1 MEKYQQYV
9 NSGFEWIGDIPAQ
22 WNNLRLRF
30 VCEFRNGYTPS
41 KANPEFWEDGTI
53 PWYRMEDIRD
63 SGRKL
68 NEAKQYVT
76 KDAIKRG
83 GLFEAGSFI
92 LATTA
97 TIGEHAVLIV
107 DSLANQ
113 QFTNLK
119 IRKSLSDSLLRDYF
133 FYYLFVIDDYCKA
146 TTKTSTFPAVSM
158 ELLKNCHVVFPL
170 VQEQQA
176 IVDYL
181 DKKCSEIDNVISAQ
195 QKRIALL
202 QELKQSV
209 ITHAVTKGLN
219 PNVEMKDSG
228 VEWIGK
234 IPASWDVVHLKRI
247 LRERMQYGANEPA
260 ESDDTTYPRYIRI
273 TDITANG
280 ELRPETFKSL
290 EPSKAKDYLLDK
302 GDVLFARSGATVGK
316 TFLFNADIK
325 ACYAGYLIKASC
337 DKRRM
342 LPEYLYYYTQSG
354 AYQCWKNSVFIQST
368 IQNIGADK
376 YQMMYIPVPSKDEQ
390 KQIVE
395 YTMRKSQIF
404 DAAISKAQHQVEL
417 LQEYKQSLITEVV
430 TGKRKVS

>member
-9 NSGFEWIGDIPAQ
+9 NSGFEWIGDIPVQ

-68 NEAKQYVT
+68 EEAQQYVT
-76 KDAIKRG
+76 KDAIKGG

-119 IRKSLSDSLLRDYF
+119 IRKSLSNRLLRDYF

-354 AYQCWKNSVFIQST
+354 AYECWKNSVFIQST